1 MPKGSTK
8 KSTNLVIPPSPPKR
22 PHSNLSNLSFA
33 NPQSVFLRDG
43 EVVIFRRPASPL
55 WQCRFKRQ
63 DGKWERV
70 STKQASIERAVQA
83 ACELY
88 DEARFRQR
96 LGLAQK
102 APTFTEIAHA
112 TLYTMRQELDVGIG
126 KSVYGSYITCIE
138 KYFLPYF
145 QDKRMEEITYTD
157 IHEFEI
163 WRNRQMNK
171 IPRASTLANFSSAW
185 SKIQQTAVNKG
196 WISERVAIPKLTAK
210 GLKGKT
216 RPAFSRDE
224 INHLLE
230 FMAPWCAQ
238 GRLEIERLTRP
249 LLRDYVEILLY
260 TGMRHGTEAL
270 NICWNNI
277 EWHTQG
283 EKRYLRIWVSGKT
296 GGRWLIA
303 KHKAIDVLK
312 RLHARQKAVSDIPFE
327 RLFEVRASQKIFVF
341 PDGHQPARIDGAFKR
356 LMRDSGLGRSQ
367 DGQMRTLYSLRHTYA
382 TLELLER
389 QTDIHTLAKQM
400 GNSAA
405 MIDRHYSK
413 LTPTM
418 AADKLA

>member
-1 MPKGSTK
+1 MPKGSAK
-8 KSTNLVIPPSPPKR
+8 KSSNLVILPSPPER
-22 PHSNLSNLSFA
+22 LQSNLSNLSFA
-33 NPQSVFLRDG
+33 NPQSLFLRDG
-43 EVVIFRRPASPL
+43 EVVIFRRPSSPL

-63 DGKWERV
+63 DGTWERV

-112 TLYTMRQELDVGIG
+112 TLYVMRQELDVGIG

-145 QDKRMEEITYTD
+145 QDKRLEEITYTD
-157 IHEFEI
+157 VHEFEI

-171 IPRASTLANFSSAW
+171 VPRASTLANFSSAW

-216 RPAFSRDE
+216 RPAFSREE

-230 FMAPWCAQ
+230 FMEPWCAQ

-249 LLRDYVEILLY
+249 LLRDYVEILFY

-312 RLHARQKAVSDIPFE
+312 RLHARQKAVSEIPFE

-341 PDGHQPARIDGAFKR
+341 ADGHQPARIDGAFKR

-382 TLELLER
+382 TLELLEN
-389 QTDIHTLAKQM
+389 QIDIHTLAKQM